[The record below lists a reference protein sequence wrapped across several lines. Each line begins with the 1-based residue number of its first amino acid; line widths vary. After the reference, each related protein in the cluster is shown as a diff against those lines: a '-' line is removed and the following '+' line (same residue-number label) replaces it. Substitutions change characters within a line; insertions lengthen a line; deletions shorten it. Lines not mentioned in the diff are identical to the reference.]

1 MKLWL
6 QFLKETDADLGALF
20 RRHLLG
26 KRKLDLKAGKVI
38 ISRES
43 YFFFKSVFL
52 YTVNIQ
58 ESCSLNSD
66 DGKLQ

>member
-6 QFLKETDADLGALF
+6 QFLKETDADLAAVF

-43 YFFFKSVFL
+43 CLGFFFEVCF
-52 YTVNIQ
+52 
-58 ESCSLNSD
+58 SLHCKHTR
-66 DGKLQ
+66 KLFIKFR